1 MQSTY
6 VDVENDLVLVEA
18 TLPSARVQEILRAT
32 GRLVLFRGVG
42 GSSEITES
50 AAVAIFR
57 GNEVQGLVRLVQVDE
72 QYCVIEGTLDGLQTG
87 SHQVR
92 VLEYGDL
99 SHGSARWRPHLL
111 CLLCAL
117 S

>member
-1 MQSTY
+1 MHSTY

-18 TLPSARVQEILRAT
+18 TLPSAQVQELLQAT

-42 GSSEITES
+42 GGSSEIIES

-57 GNEVQGLVRLVQVDE
+57 GSEVQGLVRLVQVDE
-72 QYCVIEGTLDGLQTG
+72 QYCVVEGTLDGLQTG
-87 SHQVR
+87 PHQIR

-99 SHGSARWRPHLL
+99 SQGSAR
-111 CLLCAL
+111 
-117 S
+117 